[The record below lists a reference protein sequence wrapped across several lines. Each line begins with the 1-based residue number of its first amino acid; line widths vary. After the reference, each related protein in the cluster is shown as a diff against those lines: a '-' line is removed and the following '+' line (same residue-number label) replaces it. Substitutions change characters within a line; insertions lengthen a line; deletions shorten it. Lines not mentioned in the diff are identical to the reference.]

1 MLLPFN
7 KTSLKS
13 KDLVIFSSTM
23 YNEYF
28 AQDTLNRKKQF
39 SPHQSKPKNNYPT
52 QENSNLK
59 YKKYTGRG
67 GKNRGY
73 NRYINGL
80 ERSRSRANTHFVY
93 KGFNFKRKPKYRKNK
108 RRISYRRDSSHFL
121 KYLVKK
127 MKINKVFEGEHMLYK
142 TYFTKYLR
150 YFYKF
155 SAFKK
160 KDNLSFY
167 RRGFKAR
174 VSLIY
179 KANGLVGCRPYGR
192 GLKNFYRLRFL
203 ESRFRSDGKKHYAK
217 LLYDMSKFE
226 KYKNLFFFRKAK
238 DEDDK
243 LSIIWKQYRYLRQ
256 WRPYSFVQ
264 KRHKLFFNL
273 GDCHV
278 VKRFP
283 IYRYKF
289 PLLYFFPRY
298 ANYRRLYKNQLREQH
313 LFRWLYRLKLSQLIS
328 YFRKSTNNKKYSFEL
343 MFLKHFEWRL
353 DAIVYRLNFAFSLKH
368 ARQLVNRGFFT
379 VNNKIINHY
388 TFHVGVGD
396 LIMPI
401 KRLRIMKHGKRY
413 LHKKDR
419 GLTFMN
425 LRLFYR
431 PIQMDQY
438 PDFFLINERIPA
450 ALIIKNLN
458 PLQLRYTRPFS
469 IQYLT
474 LSLLKYT

>member
-1 MLLPFN
+1 MLLSVI

-23 YNEYF
+23 YNRYF
-28 AQDTLNRKKQF
+28 IQKSFNRRQKF
-39 SPHQSKPKNNYPT
+39 
-52 QENSNLK
+52 
-59 YKKYTGRG
+59 
-67 GKNRGY
+67 
-73 NRYINGL
+73 
-80 ERSRSRANTHFVY
+80 A
-93 KGFNFKRKPKYRKNK
+93 YRKNK
-108 RRISYRRDSSHFL
+108 HKIKYRRDSSYFL
-121 KYLVKK
+121 RYLVKRVR
-127 MKINKVFEGEHMLYK
+127 INKVFDGEDDIHKAYLK
-142 TYFTKYLR
+142 KYLF

-160 KDNLSFY
+160 RDHLSFHRY
-167 RRGFKAR
+167 TYFSN

-179 KANGLVGCRPYGR
+179 KLNGLVGCRPFGR
-192 GLKNFYRLRFL
+192 GLKNFYRLRAL
-203 ESRFRSDGKKHYAK
+203 ESRFRLDDKRGNGK
-217 LLYDMSKFE
+217 LLYDMNKIPR
-226 KYKNLFFFRKAK
+226 YKNLFFFKKLK
-238 DEDDK
+238 DEEDK
-243 LSIIWKQYRYLRQ
+243 LPIIWKQYRYLRQ
-256 WRPYSFVQ
+256 WRPYSMVQ
-264 KRHKLFFNL
+264 KKYKFFFNL
-273 GDCHV
+273 GDYHIL
-278 VKRFP
+278 KRFP
-283 IYRYKF
+283 IFRYKF
-289 PLLYFFPRY
+289 PLLYYFPRY

-328 YFRKSTNNKKYSFEL
+328 YFRKSTNNTKYSFEL

-353 DAIVYRLNFAFSLKH
+353 DAVVYRLNFAFSVKH

-388 TFHVGVGD
+388 TFHVGLGD
-396 LIMPI
+396 VIMPI

-419 GLTFMN
+419 GLTFMR

-438 PDFFLINERIPA
+438 PDYFLINERIPA

-458 PLQLRYTRPFS
+458 PLQLRYNRPFS

>member
-1 MLLPFN
+1 MLLSII
-7 KTSLKS
+7 KTALKS

-23 YNEYF
+23 YNEYLMYE
-28 AQDTLNRKKQF
+28 D
-39 SPHQSKPKNNYPT
+39 
-52 QENSNLK
+52 SNPFFHK
-59 YKKYTGRG
+59 YV
-67 GKNRGY
+67 
-73 NRYINGL
+73 
-80 ERSRSRANTHFVY
+80 F
-93 KGFNFKRKPKYRKNK
+93 RKNK
-108 RRISYRRDSSHFL
+108 RKLNYRRDSSYFL
-121 KYLVKK
+121 KYLVKRVRL
-127 MKINKVFEGEHMLYK
+127 NNVFEGNVFEDEQMVYADCLK
-142 TYFTKYLR
+142 KYLR
-150 YFYKF
+150 YFYRF
-155 SAFKK
+155 SAFRRKS
-160 KDNLSFY
+160 NLSFQSYSHSSSVVLVY
-167 RRGFKAR
+167 R
-174 VSLIY
+174 L
-179 KANGLVGCRPYGR
+179 NGLVGCRPFGR
-192 GLKNFYRLRFL
+192 GLKNFYRLRAL
-203 ESRFRSDGKKHYAK
+203 ESRFRSDNNRKHEKTLYHMTKK
-217 LLYDMSKFE
+217 SKDA
-226 KYKNLFFFRKAK
+226 KYKNFFFFKKAK
-238 DEDDK
+238 DEEDK
-243 LSIIWKQYRYLRQ
+243 LPIIWKQYHYLRQ
-256 WRPYSFVQ
+256 WRPYSHVR
-264 KRHKLFFNL
+264 KTPKLFFNV
-273 GDCHV
+273 GDHHITG
-278 VKRFP
+278 RFP

-289 PLLYFFPRY
+289 PLLYHFPRY

-313 LFRWLYRLKLSQLIS
+313 LFRWLYRLKLSQLIN

-353 DAIVYRLNFAFSLKH
+353 DTIVHRLNFAFSLKH

-388 TFHVGVGD
+388 TFHVSVGD

-438 PDFFLINERIPA
+438 PEHFLINERIPA